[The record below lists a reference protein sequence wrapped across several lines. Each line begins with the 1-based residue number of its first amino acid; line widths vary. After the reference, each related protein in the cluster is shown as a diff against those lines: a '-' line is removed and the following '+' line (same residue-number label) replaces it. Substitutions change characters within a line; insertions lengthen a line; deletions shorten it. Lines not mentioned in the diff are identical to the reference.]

1 VTLTTGGTGGRLLI
15 VVRVDRNHANR
26 KTGNE
31 QLNRLL
37 CLAAAMAALMPTSLA
52 IAAPIDDAVSAMLN
66 ANEVV
71 QAALYAGVCL
81 HIDIGNEMDP
91 NSSDGAEYER
101 IKDKLAH
108 AYAENGIRAMDKFC
122 KSIPEAA
129 K

>member
-1 VTLTTGGTGGRLLI
+1 M
-15 VVRVDRNHANR
+15 
-26 KTGNE
+26 
-31 QLNRLL
+31 NRLL